1 MNEVKKEMF
10 RCIQCGE
17 GFEGDSIHTCNTEKV
32 RMTRQEFMDTFYPRR
47 RAEMP
52 DLVYESIHALVE
64 GQKSQFGMD
73 ITGEEIKN
81 QTRIKFIQ
89 ALERVKNEVMAIL
102 CDIDR
107 VDLSDLITEV
117 Q

>member
-1 MNEVKKEMF
+1 
-10 RCIQCGE
+10 
-17 GFEGDSIHTCNTEKV
+17 
-32 RMTRQEFMDTFYPRR
+32 
-47 RAEMP
+47 
-52 DLVYESIHALVE
+52 
-64 GQKSQFGMD
+64 MD